1 MSPLS
6 FHQRLFKE
14 MPEALELPEM
24 SFTSLLSDTTHTFLQ
39 PFGFKNLV
47 EHESGDLGSNTRL
60 VIN

>member
-6 FHQRLFKE
+6 FHRRLFKE

-24 SFTSLLSDTTHTFLQ
+24 SFTSLLSGTTHTFLQ
-39 PFGFKNLV
+39 PFGLKNLT
-47 EHESGDLGSNTRL
+47 EHESGDLGSITRL